1 MNGTHQQSA
10 VNQLREVSWMQELT
24 AAIRDRVIADAYETT
39 HERSDFVALNGD
51 VVHSWMYV
59 GEGLVKVIK
68 FLSTGR
74 VVRFPNVAKGGWI
87 GEAAIATG
95 ALRQYDVVATEHTR
109 IVHIPAETFRLLLQL
124 SPEFN
129 QFVIGQLSQ
138 RVYQFMSIVEA
149 DRLTNPIARLA
160 RVIADLHDPV
170 LCSMPPAE
178 IHLSQ
183 EELGE
188 LAGLTRQRTNLAVKT
203 LEKSGAVHVHYRGVF
218 VRDLAALRRIGEQD
232 RENERA
238 PQPKASSAVT

>member
-1 MNGTHQQSA
+1 MADELQS
-10 VNQLREVSWMQELT
+10 VPWMQKL
-24 AAIRDRVIADAYETT
+24 AGSIRHRVVADAYETT
-39 HERSDFVALNGD
+39 HERSDFVGLNGD

-59 GEGLVKVIK
+59 VEGLVKVIR

-95 ALRQYDVVATEHTR
+95 ALRPYDVVATEHTR

-124 SPEFN
+124 SPEFS
-129 QFVIGQLSQ
+129 QFIIGQLSQ
-138 RVYQFMSIVEA
+138 RLYQFMGIVET
-149 DRLTNPIARLA
+149 DRLANPIARLA
-160 RVIADLHDPV
+160 RVIADLHDP
-170 LCSMPPAE
+170 LPGSMPAAE

-203 LEKSGAVHVHYRGVF
+203 LEKSGAVRVQYRGVL
-218 VRDLAALRRIGEQD
+218 VQDLAALRRFGEQD
-232 RENERA
+232 RENRQG
-238 PQPKASSAVT
+238 PRSKASSAAA